1 MKNLIFS
8 LIALNILACSEVN
21 KKPPAIQIGTKRNE
35 ISKRLFE
42 PIEVTSVRQPLDLKD
57 LEKFGYKNQ
66 GADMNRWMQEGVI
79 GTFQNNTDST
89 QYIFM
94 TSYRGYK
101 ELFFV
106 RTIRGIE
113 ENDTL
118 FHILPNTLDGY
129 YVCGSRP
136 NATEEFKPHE
146 KKELYITC
154 CMDDKRR
161 FTKLSYESSYCSNF
175 EVFQFCFS
183 TLSKFQ
189 DTTYRSGQFAFYT
202 NDKRRLQVFSPF
214 GKVEWHAPEY
224 ANRFGRKFN
233 PNIDS
238 ATCN

>member
-8 LIALNILACSEVN
+8 LIVLNILACREVN
-21 KKPPAIQIGTKRNE
+21 KKPPTIQLGTKRNE
-35 ISKRLFE
+35 IHKRLFE
-42 PIEVTSVRQPLDLKD
+42 PIEITSIRQPRDLKD

-66 GADMNRWMQEGVI
+66 GVQVNRWIEAGVI
-79 GTFQNNTDST
+79 GTFQNNTDTT

-101 ELFFV
+101 ELFLP

-118 FHILPNTLDGY
+118 FHILTNSLDEY
-129 YVCGSRP
+129 YVCGGRP
-136 NATEEFKPHE
+136 NAKEELKPHE

-154 CMDDKRR
+154 CIDDERR
-161 FTKLSYESSYCSNF
+161 FTRLSYELSYCSNF

-183 TLSKFQ
+183 PLSKFE
-189 DTTYRSGQFAFYT
+189 DTSFISGQFAFYT
-202 NDKRRLQVFSPF
+202 DDKRRFQVFSPF
-214 GKVEWHAPEY
+214 GKEEWQIPKY
-224 ANRFGRKFN
+224 ANRFGKKFN

-238 ATCN
+238 ATCH

>member
-21 KKPPAIQIGTKRNE
+21 KKSPTIELGTKRNE
-35 ISKRLFE
+35 IRKRLFE
-42 PIEVTSVRQPLDLKD
+42 PIEVTSVRQPRDLKD
-57 LEKFGYKNQ
+57 LEKFGSRNQ
-66 GADMNRWMQEGVI
+66 GVEMNRCIKEGVI

-94 TSYRGYK
+94 TSYKGYK
-101 ELFFV
+101 ELFLP

-118 FHILPNTLDGY
+118 FHILLNALDGY
-129 YVCGSRP
+129 YICNGRP
-136 NATEEFKPHE
+136 NAIEVLKPHE
-146 KKELYITC
+146 IKELYITC
-154 CMDDKRR
+154 CMNDKRR
-161 FTKLSYESSYCSNF
+161 FTRLSSELAYCSNF

-183 TLSKFQ
+183 PLPKFE
-189 DTTYRSGQFAFYT
+189 DTDYNNGQFAFYT
-202 NDKRRLQVFSPF
+202 RDEKRFQVFSPF
-214 GKVEWHAPEY
+214 GKEEWHIPES